1 MKTASVTVDVVD
13 TSSSSSPNSASPPPR
28 EQEEPEEPPD
38 TQAASSAYL
47 FHVHEEVRSK
57 KRAAEAVS
65 EDGGCSNEVEAPS
78 VLDSEEGSPSVWT

>member
-28 EQEEPEEPPD
+28 EQEELEEPPD
-38 TQAASSAYL
+38 VQAASSAYL
-47 FHVHEEVRSK
+47 FHVHEEVRAK
-57 KRAAEAVS
+57 QRAAEAVS
-65 EDGGCSNEVEAPS
+65 EDGGSNEVEAPS

>member
-13 TSSSSSPNSASPPPR
+13 TSSSSSPNSASPPPH

-47 FHVHEEVRSK
+47 FHVHEEVRAK
-57 KRAAEAVS
+57 QRAAEAVS
-65 EDGGCSNEVEAPS
+65 ETEARMRWRRRPS
-78 VLDSEEGSPSVWT
+78 SDSEEGSPSVWT